1 MFIRFDPGLSRKAK
15 NPFMKI
21 LAFVAGGVALAAA
34 LLFSFVFF
42 AVVAVIGAVCWL
54 YFLWKTRA
62 LREEIR
68 RRAVDAPT
76 WEDAAARR
84 PEREES
90 GGRVI
95 DGEAVEVPDDLP
107 GD

>member
-1 MFIRFDPGLSRKAK
+1 MFIQFDPGLSRKAK
-15 NPFMKI
+15 NPFVKI
-21 LAFVAGGVALAAA
+21 LAFVVGGVVLVAA

-42 AVVAVIGAVCWL
+42 AVVAVIGAVGWL
-54 YFLWKTRA
+54 YFWWKTRA

-68 RRAVDAPT
+68 RGAIDTPT
-76 WEDAAARR
+76 WEDAARR
-84 PEREES
+84 PERHDA